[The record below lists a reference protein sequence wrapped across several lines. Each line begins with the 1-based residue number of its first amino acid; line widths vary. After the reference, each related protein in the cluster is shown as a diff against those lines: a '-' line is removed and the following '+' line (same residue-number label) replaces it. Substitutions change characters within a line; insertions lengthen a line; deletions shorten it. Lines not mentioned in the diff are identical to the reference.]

1 MKIAV
6 YSCRPDEEAF
16 FKKYA
21 GQYGAELLLSK
32 LPPDKET
39 AFLAEG
45 CDAVDTI
52 TTPIGRELID
62 IWHGLGVKTIATR
75 TVGFEHIDWQYAKS
89 LGISVSNV
97 SYTPHTVAEYTVMAM
112 LMAIR
117 KIKTILNR
125 YLGQDYSLA
134 DIRGREL
141 CRMTVGVVGTGKIG
155 EALIRILSGFG
166 CRILACSPT
175 EKETVK
181 PLARYCSFETLCRES
196 DIITLHAPA
205 TPETFHMIDRKAFAS
220 MKDGVVLINMA
231 RGSLVCTDDLI
242 DALESGKVGA
252 AALDVIE
259 GETGIYY
266 NDFKYQPVKHRQ
278 MAVLQA
284 MPNVLMTPHTAFFS
298 DEAVDDMVRYS
309 IENCVFAVS
318 HH

>member
-1 MKIAV
+1 
-6 YSCRPDEEAF
+6 
-16 FKKYA
+16 
-21 GQYGAELLLSK
+21 
-32 LPPDKET
+32 
-39 AFLAEG
+39 
-45 CDAVDTI
+45 
-52 TTPIGRELID
+52 
-62 IWHGLGVKTIATR
+62 
-75 TVGFEHIDWQYAKS
+75 
-89 LGISVSNV
+89 
-97 SYTPHTVAEYTVMAM
+97 
-112 LMAIR
+112 
-117 KIKTILNR
+117 
-125 YLGQDYSLA
+125 
-134 DIRGREL
+134 
-141 CRMTVGVVGTGKIG
+141 MTVGVVGTGKIG

-205 TPETFHMIDRKAFAS
+205 TPETFHMIDRRAFAS

-266 NDFKYQPVKHRQ
+266 SDFKYQPVKHRQ

-309 IENCVFAVS
+309 IENLRFRSFTSLTKGGAHMKLPWKTCFRLTASAFILYLVHPLLGARDPLS
-318 HH
+318 GRGSGRGLADSDRSRDRLCAEYPYELL